1 MKQNK
6 KDLLVEPANKITDI
20 LEVDIKQLLVREYK
34 AYLLSKENNG

>member
-6 KDLLVEPANKITDI
+6 KELLMEPANKIIDI
-20 LEVDIKQLLVREYK
+20 LAVDIKELLVREYK

>member
-6 KDLLVEPANKITDI
+6 KELLMEPANKITDTV
-20 LEVDIKQLLVREYK
+20 EVDIKELLVRGYK

>member
-6 KDLLVEPANKITDI
+6 KELLMEPANKITDN
-20 LEVDIKQLLVREYK
+20 LEVGIKELLVREYK